1 MPMKSWQSKCWS
13 RSTWTK
19 ILYFHMVL

>member
-1 MPMKSWQSKCWS
+1 MKSWQSKCWS

-19 ILYFHMVL
+19 VLYFHMVL